1 MPIQL
6 RALFV
11 TVSLL
16 LCAAPRASAQD
27 QPAAVAPSTPD
38 AKRVLLQLAEQ
49 ERSAR
54 YASAYSM
61 FIGGAAAI
69 TAGLVADFVYDR
81 GYGRV
86 IWIVGAAAEVGG
98 VVNLLVAQPFERMAS
113 EADAWSPSQLQS
125 EWSRRALTARKAR
138 KIGGIVGLS
147 LGALAI
153 GGGAAIA
160 AGLGDM
166 EREAKQDWTTTL
178 VVFGGAM
185 MGGGVTSLLVES
197 PYESSYRVA
206 YGSEPGETQP
216 VMLSVAPMPGGA
228 ALSLRGSF

>member
-1 MPIQL
+1 MTTPL
-6 RALFV
+6 RAFLIA
-11 TVSLL
+11 VSFL
-16 LCAAPRASAQD
+16 LCAPHVRAQD
-27 QPAAVAPSTPD
+27 QPAPPD
-38 AKRVLLQLAEQ
+38 AKRVLLQMAEQ

-69 TAGLVADFVYDR
+69 SAGLIADFAYDR

-86 IWIVGAAAEVGG
+86 IWIVGAVAEVGG
-98 VVNLLVAQPFERMAS
+98 VVNLLVTQPFERMAGES
-113 EADAWSPSQLQS
+113 EAWSPSQLQS

-138 KIGGIVGLS
+138 KIGGVVGLS

-153 GGGAAIA
+153 GGGAAVA

-166 EREAKQDWTTTL
+166 AREPKQDWTTTL
-178 VVFGGAM
+178 IVFGGAM

-197 PYESSYRVA
+197 PFEASYRVA
-206 YGSEPGETQP
+206 YGSEPGETEP
-216 VMLSVAPMPGGA
+216 VKLSVAPMPGGA

>member
-1 MPIQL
+1 MTTQL
-6 RALFV
+6 RAFLIA
-11 TVSLL
+11 VSFL
-16 LCAAPRASAQD
+16 LCAPHVRAQD
-27 QPAAVAPSTPD
+27 QSAPPD
-38 AKRVLLQLAEQ
+38 AKRVLLQLAEH

-69 TAGLVADFVYDR
+69 SAGLIADFAYDR

-86 IWIVGAAAEVGG
+86 VWIAGAVIEVGG
-98 VVNLLVAQPFERMAS
+98 VVSLLVTQPFERMAA

-125 EWSRRALTARKAR
+125 EWSRRALTARQAR
-138 KIGGIVGLS
+138 KIGGVVGLS

-166 EREAKQDWTTTL
+166 EREPKQDWTTTL
-178 VVFGGAM
+178 IVFGGAM

-197 PYESSYRVA
+197 PFEASYRVA
-206 YGSEPGETQP
+206 YGSEPGETEP
-216 VMLSVAPMPGGA
+216 VKLSVAPMPGGA